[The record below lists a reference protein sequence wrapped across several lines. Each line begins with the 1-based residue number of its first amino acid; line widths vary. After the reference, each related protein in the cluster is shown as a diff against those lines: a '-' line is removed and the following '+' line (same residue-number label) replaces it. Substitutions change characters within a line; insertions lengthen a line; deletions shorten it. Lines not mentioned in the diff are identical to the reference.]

1 MIEVGVIGW
10 GYWGPHL
17 GRNIGASGASRLAAV
32 ADHSPARRHDAA
44 LAHPGV
50 GLWPSGEELLAD
62 PRIDAVVLATPAHT
76 HFALASAAL
85 AAGKHVLVEKP
96 LTDSA
101 EPAQILVNESR
112 RRGLV
117 LMVDHTFVYSPAV
130 RAIRERLD
138 SGVLGVPRYYDSS
151 RLNLGIVRRDVN
163 VLWDVASHDLAILD
177 YLMPWFPVAVQ
188 AAGIAPAQ
196 GDMEPQAWLTL
207 TYPDGF
213 LAHLNASWL
222 SPAKI
227 RRIVIGGS
235 ERTLVYDDMNRVS
248 PVTVF
253 EGADAIEAPSL
264 EPGEPLLA
272 MVREFVS
279 CIESG
284 AAPLTDGAAGLRVVR
299 LLEAADTSMRDG
311 GRIVELDT
319 EGVPA

>member
-10 GYWGPHL
+10 GYWGPNL
-17 GRNIGASGASRLAAV
+17 GRNVAASGAARLAGV
-32 ADHSPARRHDAA
+32 ADHSPVRRQQAA
-44 LAHPGV
+44 LAHPGIE
-50 GLWPSGEELLAD
+50 LWSAGEALLAD

-96 LTDSA
+96 LTDSSETA
-101 EPAQILVNESR
+101 EILVRESV

-130 RAIRERLD
+130 RAIRDRLE
-138 SGVLGVPRYYDSS
+138 GGNLGGPLYYDSA
-151 RLNLGIVRRDVN
+151 RLNLGIERQDVN

-177 YLMPWFPVAVQ
+177 FLMPWSPVAVQ
-188 AAGIAPAQ
+188 AVGIAPA
-196 GDMEPQAWLTL
+196 GGGMERQAWLTL

-213 LAHLNASWL
+213 LAHVNASWL
-222 SPAKI
+222 SPTKI
-227 RRIVIGGS
+227 RRIAIGGT

-253 EGADAIEAPSL
+253 EGGIATEVPALAA
-264 EPGEPLLA
+264 GEPLLD
-272 MVREFVS
+272 MVREFTS
-279 CIESG
+279 CIASG
-284 AAPLTDGAAGLRVVR
+284 ATPATGGAAGLRVVR

-311 GRIVELDT
+311 GRIVELDP
-319 EGVPA
+319 EGVTA